1 VRGDVGEVLAGL
13 RGEFPGD
20 LVLAGPTLAAQF
32 VQRGLV
38 DEYRLVVHPVIVGGG
53 LPFFPDLE
61 RPTGLRLTDT
71 RRFESGAVYLR
82 YAAR

>member
-1 VRGDVGEVLAGL
+1 
-13 RGEFPGD
+13 
-20 LVLAGPTLAAQF
+20 
-32 VQRGLV
+32 
-38 DEYRLVVHPVIVGGG
+38 VIVGGG